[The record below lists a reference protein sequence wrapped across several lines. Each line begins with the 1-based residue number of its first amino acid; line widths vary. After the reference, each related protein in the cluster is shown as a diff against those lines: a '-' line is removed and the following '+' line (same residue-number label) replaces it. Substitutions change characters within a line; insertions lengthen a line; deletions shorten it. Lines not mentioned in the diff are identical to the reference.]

1 MLLLRLLGLVL
12 QSQLKNFIQKRL
24 RNTDIERTD
33 LYKMSNSGKRCT
45 NFMYVQQ
52 LKYLKLSIDE
62 IYQQLVDDK
71 DVKDFA
77 LIVHDKDVKD
87 DNPLELAEEHLHAF
101 ISFKQHKSLKYVSK
115 LVADEENRI
124 DFFNRANVPDKDE
137 RNGFLYLLHR
147 TKGSAHKHQYN
158 IDELIL
164 PLNSNLKERIKKW
177 EKNYQ
182 SFLNKTNDNKRKYVV
197 KQYLESYANLLINYD
212 ELEQKLTSLE
222 LAQHSTL
229 LKNIDEVR
237 IKQKHADYVKNER
250 YKAKK
255 VIYIYGASGVGKSR
269 LSQRI
274 AHNFV
279 DDNKDV
285 YVTSSNRD
293 PFQNYTT
300 EKAIIMEEFRSTTGI
315 DENELFQLL
324 DKTNSTFSAGARY
337 KDKLLMPELVIIN
350 SIYSPT
356 DILDAERLDTTQ
368 LYRRLDVVI
377 RIDKQ
382 NIATQLLDGQIEQ
395 YYDFETKQND
405 IYVEPKKLNRFELT
419 QILKGEF

>member
-1 MLLLRLLGLVL
+1 
-12 QSQLKNFIQKRL
+12 
-24 RNTDIERTD
+24 
-33 LYKMSNSGKRCT
+33 MSDVKQRCT

-52 LKYLKLSIDE
+52 LEYLNLSINE
-62 IYQQLVDDK
+62 IYQHLIDDK
-71 DVKDFA
+71 DVKDFG
-77 LIVHDKDVKD
+77 LIVHDKDFKD

-101 ISFKQHKSLKYVSK
+101 ISFKQQKSLQYVSR
-115 LVADEENRI
+115 LMSDEENRI
-124 DFFNRANVPDKDE
+124 DFFNRDTVPDKNE

-164 PLNSNLKERIKKW
+164 PPNSDLKKRIKKW

-182 SFLNKTNDNKRKYVV
+182 NFLSKTSDNKRKHVV
-197 KQYLESYANLLINYD
+197 KQHLESYANLLFDYD

-222 LAQHSTL
+222 LAQNSTL
-229 LKNIDEVR
+229 IKNIDDLR
-237 IKQKHADYVKNER
+237 IKKKHADYVKNKR
-250 YKAKK
+250 YKDKK

-269 LSQRI
+269 LSKRI

-293 PFQNYTT
+293 PFQNYID
-300 EKAIIMEEFRSTTGI
+300 EKVIILEEFRTTTGI
-315 DENELFQLL
+315 AENELFQIL

-337 KDKLLMPELVIIN
+337 RDKLLMPELVIIN
-350 SIYSPT
+350 SIHAPT
-356 DILDAERLDTTQ
+356 DILSTERLDTMQ
-368 LYRRLDVVI
+368 LYRRLDAVM
-377 RIDKQ
+377 RIDKL
-382 NIATQLLDGQIEQ
+382 NIATQLLDEKTQQ
-395 YYDFETKQND
+395 YYDFETKPND
-405 IYVEPKKLNRFELT
+405 IYVEPKKLNRLELT

>member
-1 MLLLRLLGLVL
+1 
-12 QSQLKNFIQKRL
+12 
-24 RNTDIERTD
+24 
-33 LYKMSNSGKRCT
+33 MSIATERCT

-52 LKYLKLSIDE
+52 LKYLNLNIDE
-62 IYQQLVDDK
+62 IYQSLLDDK

-101 ISFKQHKSLKYVSK
+101 ISFRQQKSLHYVSK

-124 DFFNRANVPDKDE
+124 DFFNRQNVPDKDE

-164 PLNSNLKERIKKW
+164 PPNSDLKKRIKKW

-182 SFLNKTNDNKRKYVV
+182 NFLSKTSDNKRKHVV
-197 KQYLESYANLLINYD
+197 KQHLESYANLLID
-212 ELEQKLTSLE
+212 FEELEQKLTSLE
-222 LAQHSTL
+222 LAQNSTL
-229 LKNIDEVR
+229 LKNIDELR
-237 IKQKHADYVKNER
+237 IMKKHADYVKKER
-250 YKAKK
+250 YKDKK

-269 LSQRI
+269 LSKRI

-293 PFQNYTT
+293 PFQNYTD
-300 EKAIIMEEFRSTTGI
+300 EKVIIIEEFRTTTGI
-315 DENELFQLL
+315 AENELFQLL
-324 DKTNSTFSAGARY
+324 DKTNSSFSAGARY

-350 SIYSPT
+350 SIHAPT
-356 DILDAERLDTTQ
+356 EILSAERLNMMQ
-368 LYRRLDVVI
+368 LYRRSDAVM
-377 RIDKQ
+377 RIDKL
-382 NIATQLLDGQIEQ
+382 NIATQLLDKQTEQ
-395 YYDFETKQND
+395 YYDFETKPNN
-405 IYVEPKKLNRFELT
+405 IYVEPKKLNRLELN

>member
-1 MLLLRLLGLVL
+1 M
-12 QSQLKNFIQKRL
+12 
-24 RNTDIERTD
+24 RNIAIERTD
-33 LYKMSNSGKRCT
+33 LYKMSIATERCT

-52 LKYLKLSIDE
+52 LKYLNLNIDE
-62 IYQQLVDDK
+62 IYQSLLDDK

-101 ISFKQHKSLKYVSK
+101 ISFRQQKSLHYVSK

-124 DFFNRANVPDKDE
+124 DFFNRQNVPDKDE

-164 PLNSNLKERIKKW
+164 PPNSDLKKRIKKW

-182 SFLNKTNDNKRKYVV
+182 NFLSKTSDNKRKHVV
-197 KQYLESYANLLINYD
+197 KQHLESYANLLID
-212 ELEQKLTSLE
+212 FEELEQKLTSLE
-222 LAQHSTL
+222 LAQNSTL
-229 LKNIDEVR
+229 LKNIDELR
-237 IKQKHADYVKNER
+237 IKKKHADYVENKR
-250 YKAKK
+250 YKDKK

-269 LSQRI
+269 LSKRI

-293 PFQNYTT
+293 PFQNYTD
-300 EKAIIMEEFRSTTGI
+300 EKVIIIEEFRTTTGI
-315 DENELFQLL
+315 AENELFQLL
-324 DKTNSTFSAGARY
+324 DKTNSSFSAGARY

-350 SIYSPT
+350 SIHAPT
-356 DILDAERLDTTQ
+356 EILSAERLNMMQ
-368 LYRRLDVVI
+368 LYRRLDAVM
-377 RIDKQ
+377 RIDKL
-382 NIATQLLDGQIEQ
+382 NIATQLLDKQTEQ
-395 YYDFETKQND
+395 YYDFETKPNN
-405 IYVEPKKLNRFELT
+405 IYVEPKKLNRLELN

>member
-1 MLLLRLLGLVL
+1 M
-12 QSQLKNFIQKRL
+12 
-24 RNTDIERTD
+24 RNTIIERTD
-33 LYKMSNSGKRCT
+33 LYKMSDVKQRCT

-52 LKYLKLSIDE
+52 LKHLNLSVDE
-62 IYQQLVDDK
+62 IYQHLIDDK

-87 DNPLELAEEHLHAF
+87 DNPLEQAEEHLHVF
-101 ISFKQHKSLKYVSK
+101 ISFKQHKSLHYVSN

-124 DFFNRANVPDKDE
+124 DFFNRQNVPDKDE

-147 TKGSAHKHQYN
+147 TKGSVYKHQYSV
-158 IDELIL
+158 DELIL
-164 PLNSNLKERIKKW
+164 PPNSDLKERIKKW

-182 SFLNKTNDNKRKYVV
+182 NFLRRTSDNKRKHVV
-197 KQYLESYANLLINYD
+197 KQHLESYANLLIDYD

-222 LAQHSTL
+222 LAQNSTL
-229 LKNIDEVR
+229 LKNIDELR
-237 IKQKHADYVKNER
+237 IKKKHADYVKKKR
-250 YKAKK
+250 YKDKK

-269 LSQRI
+269 LSKRI

-293 PFQNYTT
+293 PFQNYTS
-300 EKAIIMEEFRSTTGI
+300 EKVIILEEFRATTGI
-315 DENELFQLL
+315 AENELFQLL
-324 DKTNSTFSAGARY
+324 DKTNSSFSAGARY

-350 SIYSPT
+350 SIHAPT
-356 DILDAERLDTTQ
+356 EILSAERLNMMQ
-368 LYRRLDVVI
+368 LYRRLDAVI
-377 RIDKQ
+377 RVDKL
-382 NIATQLLDGQIEQ
+382 NIATQILDEKTEQ
-395 YYDFETKQND
+395 YYDFETKPNN
-405 IYVEPKKLNRFELT
+405 IYVESKKLNRLELN

>member
-1 MLLLRLLGLVL
+1 
-12 QSQLKNFIQKRL
+12 L
-24 RNTDIERTD
+24 RNTIIERTD
-33 LYKMSNSGKRCT
+33 LYKMSDVKQRCT

-52 LKYLKLSIDE
+52 LKHLNLSVDE
-62 IYQQLVDDK
+62 IYQHLIDDK

-87 DNPLELAEEHLHAF
+87 DNPLEQAEEHLHVF
-101 ISFKQHKSLKYVSK
+101 ISFKQHKSLHYVSN

-124 DFFNRANVPDKDE
+124 DFFNRQNVPDKDE

-147 TKGSAHKHQYN
+147 TKGSVYKHQYSV
-158 IDELIL
+158 DELIL
-164 PLNSNLKERIKKW
+164 PPNSDLKERIKKW

-182 SFLNKTNDNKRKYVV
+182 NFLRRTSDNKRKHVV
-197 KQYLESYANLLINYD
+197 KQHLESYANLLIDYD

-222 LAQHSTL
+222 LAQNSTL
-229 LKNIDEVR
+229 LKNIDELR
-237 IKQKHADYVKNER
+237 IKKKHADYVKKKR
-250 YKAKK
+250 YKDKK

-269 LSQRI
+269 LSKRI

-293 PFQNYTT
+293 PFQNYTS
-300 EKAIIMEEFRSTTGI
+300 EKVIILEEFRATTGI
-315 DENELFQLL
+315 AENELFQLL
-324 DKTNSTFSAGARY
+324 DKTNSSFSAGARY

-350 SIYSPT
+350 SIHAPT
-356 DILDAERLDTTQ
+356 EILSAERLNMMQ
-368 LYRRLDVVI
+368 LYRRLDAVI
-377 RIDKQ
+377 RVDKL
-382 NIATQLLDGQIEQ
+382 NIATQILDEKTEQ
-395 YYDFETKQND
+395 YYDFETKPNN
-405 IYVEPKKLNRFELT
+405 IYVESKKLNRLELN

>member
-1 MLLLRLLGLVL
+1 MSLLRLLGLVL
-12 QSQLKNFIQKRL
+12 QSQLKNFIQKAL
-24 RNTDIERTD
+24 RNSEIERTD
-33 LYKMSNSGKRCT
+33 LYKMSDTTKRCT

-52 LKYLKLSIDE
+52 LKYLNLSIDK
-62 IYQQLVDDK
+62 IYQHLIDDK

-87 DNPLELAEEHLHAF
+87 DNLLEQAEEHLHVF
-101 ISFKQHKSLKYVSK
+101 ISFKQHKSLQYVSK

-124 DFFNRANVPDKDE
+124 DFFNRQNVPDKDE

-147 TKGSAHKHQYN
+147 TKGSAHKHQYSV
-158 IDELIL
+158 DELIL
-164 PLNSNLKERIKKW
+164 PPNSNLKERIKKW

-182 SFLNKTNDNKRKYVV
+182 SFLRKTEDNKRKHVV

-222 LAQHSTL
+222 LAQYSTL
-229 LKNIDEVR
+229 LKNIDELR

-250 YKAKK
+250 YKDKK
-255 VIYIYGASGVGKSR
+255 VIYIYGQSGVGKSR

-274 AHNFV
+274 ASNFA

-293 PFQNYTT
+293 PFQNYTS
-300 EKAIIMEEFRSTTGI
+300 EKVIIMEEFRSTTGI
-315 DENELFQLL
+315 AENELFQLL

-350 SIYSPT
+350 SIYAPT
-356 DILDAERLDTTQ
+356 EILDVERLNTMQ
-368 LYRRLDVVI
+368 LYRRLDVVL

-382 NIATQLLDGQIEQ
+382 NIATQLLDEKIEQ
-395 YYDFETKQND
+395 YYDFETKHND
-405 IYVEPKKLNRFELT
+405 IYVEPKKLNRLELN

>member
-1 MLLLRLLGLVL
+1 M
-12 QSQLKNFIQKRL
+12 
-24 RNTDIERTD
+24 RNIDIERSD
-33 LYKMSNSGKRCT
+33 LYKMSIATERCT

-52 LKYLKLSIDE
+52 LKYLNLNIDE
-62 IYQQLVDDK
+62 IYQSLLDDK

-101 ISFKQHKSLKYVSK
+101 ISFRQQKSLHYVSK

-124 DFFNRANVPDKDE
+124 DFFNRQNVPDKDE

-164 PLNSNLKERIKKW
+164 PPNSDLKKRIKKW

-182 SFLNKTNDNKRKYVV
+182 NFLSKTSDNKRKHVV
-197 KQYLESYANLLINYD
+197 KQHLESYANLLID
-212 ELEQKLTSLE
+212 FEELEQKLTSLE
-222 LAQHSTL
+222 LAQNSTL
-229 LKNIDEVR
+229 LKNIDELR
-237 IKQKHADYVKNER
+237 IMKKHADYVKKER
-250 YKAKK
+250 YKDKK

-269 LSQRI
+269 LSKRI

-293 PFQNYTT
+293 PFQNYTD
-300 EKAIIMEEFRSTTGI
+300 EKVIIIEEFRTTTGI
-315 DENELFQLL
+315 AENELFQLL
-324 DKTNSTFSAGARY
+324 DKTNSSFSAGARY

-350 SIYSPT
+350 SIHAPT
-356 DILDAERLDTTQ
+356 EILSAERLNMMQ
-368 LYRRLDVVI
+368 LYRRLDAVM
-377 RIDKQ
+377 RIDKL
-382 NIATQLLDGQIEQ
+382 NIATQLLDKQTEQ
-395 YYDFETKQND
+395 YYDFETKPNN
-405 IYVEPKKLNRFELT
+405 IYVEPKKLNRLELN

>member
-1 MLLLRLLGLVL
+1 
-12 QSQLKNFIQKRL
+12 
-24 RNTDIERTD
+24 
-33 LYKMSNSGKRCT
+33 MSDVKQRCT

-52 LKYLKLSIDE
+52 LKHLNLSVDE
-62 IYQQLVDDK
+62 IYQHLIDDK

-87 DNPLELAEEHLHAF
+87 DNPLEQAEEHLHVF
-101 ISFKQHKSLKYVSK
+101 ISFKQHKSLHYVSN

-124 DFFNRANVPDKDE
+124 DFFNRQNVPDKDE

-147 TKGSAHKHQYN
+147 TKGSVYKHQYSV
-158 IDELIL
+158 DELIL
-164 PLNSNLKERIKKW
+164 PPNSDLKERIKKW

-182 SFLNKTNDNKRKYVV
+182 NFLRRTSDNKRKHVV
-197 KQYLESYANLLINYD
+197 KQHLESYANLLIDYD

-222 LAQHSTL
+222 LAQNSTL
-229 LKNIDEVR
+229 LKNIDELR
-237 IKQKHADYVKNER
+237 IKKKHADYVKKKR
-250 YKAKK
+250 YKDKK

-269 LSQRI
+269 LSKRI

-293 PFQNYTT
+293 PFQNYTS
-300 EKAIIMEEFRSTTGI
+300 EKVIILEEFRATTGI
-315 DENELFQLL
+315 AENELFQLL
-324 DKTNSTFSAGARY
+324 DKTNSSFSAGARY

-350 SIYSPT
+350 SIHAPT
-356 DILDAERLDTTQ
+356 EILSAERLNMMQ
-368 LYRRLDVVI
+368 LYRRLDAVI
-377 RIDKQ
+377 RVDKL
-382 NIATQLLDGQIEQ
+382 NIATQILDEKTEQ
-395 YYDFETKQND
+395 YYDFETKPNN
-405 IYVEPKKLNRFELT
+405 IYVESKKLNRLELN